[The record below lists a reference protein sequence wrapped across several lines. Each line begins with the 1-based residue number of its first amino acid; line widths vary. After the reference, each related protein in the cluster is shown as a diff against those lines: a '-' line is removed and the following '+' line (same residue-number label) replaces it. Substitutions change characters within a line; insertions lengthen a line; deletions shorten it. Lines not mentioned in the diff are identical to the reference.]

1 MKYLFRNINFHVRFL
16 LAIFILSLVHFL
28 LSDFSRALL
37 IEIYI
42 WSIYA
47 MAFDLLYGYSGM
59 ISFGQALFFGLGGYG
74 QMLIVLKLYPNLWL
88 GFLTGI
94 VIASLAGLI
103 VGAVVARVKGAYLAI
118 MTLLFA
124 TITYSIANAWES
136 LTGGTLGF
144 NFKVPPIELGFFSV
158 SLYNQKV
165 TYFFVLFF
173 FMLSYY
179 ILRRITRS
187 PFGMIL
193 KGIKENEERTKFLGY
208 KVERYKMMSFLISA
222 LFCGLAGVLLALLN
236 RFHSSFMLNLPISAN
251 ALLYAIVGGV
261 GTLIG
266 PVIGTAVMIF
276 FIDYISSYTDNYQLI
291 IGALLIFV
299 ITLAPRGLM
308 GVLKDFT
315 SRFSPGD
322 KNEIRRNP

>member
-1 MKYLFRNINFHVRFL
+1 M
-16 LAIFILSLVHFL
+16 
-28 LSDFSRALL
+28 LSDFSRALV
-37 IEIYI
+37 IEIFI

-74 QMLIVLKLYPNLWL
+74 QMLIVLKCYPNLWL
-88 GFLTGI
+88 GLLTGL
-94 VIASLAGLI
+94 VIAGLGGFI
-103 VGAVVARVKGAYLAI
+103 VGTVVARVKGAYLAI

-144 NFKVPPIELGFFSV
+144 SFKAPPIDLGIFSL
-158 SLYNQKV
+158 SLYNQTV
-165 TYFFVLFF
+165 TYYFVLFF

-179 ILRRITRS
+179 TLRRITRS
-187 PFGMIL
+187 PFGMVL
-193 KGIKENEERTKFLGY
+193 KGVKENEERTKFLGY
-208 KVERYKMMSFLISA
+208 KVERYKMMSFVISA
-222 LFCGLAGVLLALLN
+222 MFCGLAGVLLALTN
-236 RFHSSFMLNLPISAN
+236 RYHSSFMLNLPISAN

-266 PVIGTAVMIF
+266 PVIGTAVMVF

-299 ITLAPRGLM
+299 ITVAPRGLM
-308 GVLKDFT
+308 GVITDLT
-315 SRFSPGD
+315 SRFSSGD
-322 KNEIRRNP
+322 KHEIRENP

>member
-1 MKYLFRNINFHVRFL
+1 MKYLMRNTNFHVRFL
-16 LAIFILSLVHFL
+16 LVIFILSLLQFV

-74 QMLIVLKLYPNLWL
+74 QMLMSKCYPNLWL
-88 GFLTGI
+88 GLLAGL
-94 VIASLAGLI
+94 VLAGLAGLI
-103 VGAVVARVKGAYLAI
+103 VGSVVARVKGAYLAI

-124 TITYSIANAWES
+124 TITCSIANAWES

-144 NFKVPPIELGFFSV
+144 SFKAPPIDLGIFSF
-158 SLYNQKV
+158 SLYNQTV
-165 TYFFVLFF
+165 IYYFVILFF
-173 FMLSYY
+173 MFSYY

-193 KGIKENEERTKFLGY
+193 KGIRENEERTKFLGY
-208 KVERYKMMSFLISA
+208 KVERYKMMSFIISA
-222 LFCGLAGVLLALLN
+222 LFCGLAGVLLALTN
-236 RFHSSFMLNLPISAN
+236 RYHSSFMLNLPISAN

-266 PVIGTAVMIF
+266 PAIGTAVMIF
-276 FIDYISSYTDNYQLI
+276 FVDYISSYTDNYQLI

-299 ITLAPRGLM
+299 ITVAPRGLM
-308 GVLKDFT
+308 GVITDLT
-315 SRFSPGD
+315 SRFLPGD
-322 KNEIRRNP
+322 ENEIRENP